1 MKKST
6 RILISLLG
14 TLLIA
19 GIGYYVMLPAINGY
33 SEEFWILLAL
43 VSALFFILYSIIG
56 LLFGEPL
63 QMQKNWKFTLSLSK
77 KFKTLVGI
85 LVGLPIAVVLVG
97 SLFSATFFHAKAY
110 ADIIQ
115 VEDSVFAADMPETK
129 DAVRNIALT
138 DSATAKE
145 IGERKLGELS
155 HVVSQYVVN
164 GTYYQINYAHTPQ
177 KISTLEYADFFKWF
191 NNRDEGVPG
200 YIMVDT
206 VNSQAA
212 YHEFAEPVRY
222 TDSAFFSE
230 DLHRKLRFEYPTKIF
245 GSYSFEID
253 EEGRPFYIVSCMKPK
268 IGLFGAKDVSEVII
282 FNPVDGSSQLYALSD
297 VPSWVD
303 NVYTGTLATQKYD
316 WYGTLKN
323 GFWNSVI
330 GNRDCKVTTDDYGYI
345 IIEDDVWFFTGVT
358 SVVSDESNIGFLISN
373 ARTGEY
379 KFYTVNGAEEYSA
392 MASAEGEVQ
401 EKGYDASFPSLIN
414 VSGQPTYIMTLK
426 DEGGLIR
433 LYALVHVEHHHIV
446 ATDAKQET
454 ALEKYIDL
462 LQKENII
469 ATNEPEVPSGTE
481 AEITVKALR
490 FVTVDG
496 QSVLYITDTE
506 GMLYKVAVSND
517 ETVML
522 LSQGDHI
529 QIRYA
534 DGQHE
539 KIKTLL
545 SWSYVAKTEE

>member
-1 MKKST
+1 
-6 RILISLLG
+6 
-14 TLLIA
+14 
-19 GIGYYVMLPAINGY
+19 
-33 SEEFWILLAL
+33 
-43 VSALFFILYSIIG
+43 
-56 LLFGEPL
+56 
-63 QMQKNWKFTLSLSK
+63 
-77 KFKTLVGI
+77 
-85 LVGLPIAVVLVG
+85 
-97 SLFSATFFHAKAY
+97 
-110 ADIIQ
+110 
-115 VEDSVFAADMPETK
+115 
-129 DAVRNIALT
+129 
-138 DSATAKE
+138 
-145 IGERKLGELS
+145 
-155 HVVSQYVVN
+155 
-164 GTYYQINYAHTPQ
+164 
-177 KISTLEYADFFKWF
+177 
-191 NNRDEGVPG
+191 
-200 YIMVDT
+200 
-206 VNSQAA
+206 
-212 YHEFAEPVRY
+212 
-222 TDSAFFSE
+222 
-230 DLHRKLRFEYPTKIF
+230 
-245 GSYSFEID
+245 
-253 EEGRPFYIVSCMKPK
+253 
-268 IGLFGAKDVSEVII
+268 
-282 FNPVDGSSQLYALSD
+282 
-297 VPSWVD
+297 
-303 NVYTGTLATQKYD
+303 
-316 WYGTLKN
+316 
-323 GFWNSVI
+323 
-330 GNRDCKVTTDDYGYI
+330 
-345 IIEDDVWFFTGVT
+345 
-358 SVVSDESNIGFLISN
+358 
-373 ARTGEY
+373 
-379 KFYTVNGAEEYSA
+379 